1 MQKKFFFKDEKSRKI
16 FDKVFDYNTLLTLY
30 QLASKGWFNY
40 IQHIISTGKEAHV
53 FRAEDVNGMPRA
65 VKIYK
70 IETSEFKNMIKYING
85 DVRFKHVKKDKRHV
99 IFTWTKKEYKN
110 LDIAKKAG
118 ANVPM
123 PLAYKNNV
131 LVMEFIGDENAAP
144 LLKDVKLN
152 KREIKSAYEQI
163 IDSITKMLFKAKFV
177 HADISEYN
185 MLYWKGK
192 VYLIDIGQGVLLSH
206 PYAKEFLERDL
217 RNISKFFSK
226 LGLKKSL
233 DNVKEDIKKKK
244 AELKL

>member
-1 MQKKFFFKDEKSRKI
+1 MKGKLFFKDEKAKKI
-16 FDKVFDYNTLLTLY
+16 FDKVFDYNTLLILHE
-30 QLASKGWFNY
+30 LASKGWFDC
-40 IQHIISTGKEAHV
+40 ILHVVSTGKEAHV
-53 FRAEDVNGMPRA
+53 FKAQDINAKPRA

-70 IETSEFKNMIKYING
+70 IETSEFKNMIKYIEG
-85 DVRFKHVKKDKRHV
+85 DIRFKHVRRDKRHIV
-99 IFTWTKKEYKN
+99 FTWTKKEYKN

-123 PLAYKNNV
+123 PLAYRDNV

-144 LLKDVKLN
+144 LLKDVNLN
-152 KREIKSAYEQI
+152 NEELEKAYWDV
-163 IDSITKMLFKAKFV
+163 IDSVAKMLFKAKFV

-206 PYAKEFLERDL
+206 PHAKEFLERDL

-226 LGLKKSL
+226 RGLKKDL
-233 DNVKEDIKKKK
+233 EDVKRDLKEKKK
-244 AELKL
+244 EIQL